1 MQRTQIQR
9 FNRKFPRTP
18 VPVGS
23 DPLSHRGLSAERG
36 SVQGHRAGS
45 AHRLYLPLFL
55 SIVLGC
61 AFSPSG
67 VHGESQD
74 QPQDKPA
81 KQKDQR
87 EKAAK
92 KHSRA
97 QAAAQLPTVLWRD
110 PGDIASLDLTGGAG
124 GAQDAPRPNAEYVFA
139 KEDMNGTSAK
149 FYAKDDGGVE
159 WLVKI
164 GEEAKPETAS
174 TRFVWAMGYLTDED
188 YFVPKIHVSQVPK
201 LRRGSKDVAAD
212 GTVMNV
218 RLKRQ
223 GPGLKKV
230 QNWDWRNNPFL
241 GTREFNGLRVMMAL
255 INNWDL
261 TAVNNKVY
269 VTDTER
275 HYLVSDLGASF
286 GKTGAATT
294 RSKGVLKDYEDSK
307 FIRER
312 KGTTVS
318 FEMRTRPLPMFAPFE
333 HKNYE
338 KRSRMEQ
345 IEDNIPVADVAW
357 IGNQLAKLSP
367 QQIHDAFHTA
377 GFSADEVE
385 GYTRAIQKRIADLN
399 QVEQ

>member
-1 MQRTQIQR
+1 
-9 FNRKFPRTP
+9 
-18 VPVGS
+18 
-23 DPLSHRGLSAERG
+23 
-36 SVQGHRAGS
+36 VQGHRAGS

-61 AFSPSG
+61 AFSLSAVRG
-67 VHGESQD
+67 VSQD
-74 QPQDKPA
+74 EPQDKPA
-81 KQKDQR
+81 KQNDR
-87 EKAAK
+87 GEKAAK
-92 KHSRA
+92 KQSRA
-97 QAAAQLPTVLWRD
+97 QAAAKLPTVLWRD
-110 PGDIASLDLTGGAG
+110 PGDIASLDLAGGAG
-124 GAQDAPRPNAEYVFA
+124 GAQDAPHPDAEYVFV
-139 KEDMNGTSAK
+139 KEDMNGTSPK
-149 FYAKDDGGVE
+149 FYVKGDGGVE

-174 TRFVWAMGYLTDED
+174 ARLVWAMGYFTDED
-188 YFVPKIHVSQVPK
+188 YFVPKIHVSAMPK
-201 LRRGSKDVAAD
+201 LHRGSKDVAAD

-223 GPGLKKV
+223 GPGLKKI
-230 QNWDWRNNPFL
+230 QNWDWYDNPFL
-241 GTREFNGLRVMMAL
+241 GEREFNGLRVMMAL

-261 TAVNNKVY
+261 TTVNNKIY

-275 HYLVSDLGASF
+275 RLLVSDLGASF
-286 GKTGAATT
+286 GKTGATTT

-312 KGTTVS
+312 KADTVS
-318 FEMRTRPLPMFAPFE
+318 FEMRTRPLPVLAPFE

-367 QQIHDAFHTA
+367 QQIRDAFHTA

-385 GYTRAIQKRIADLN
+385 GYTHAVQKRIADLN
-399 QVEQ
+399 QVEP